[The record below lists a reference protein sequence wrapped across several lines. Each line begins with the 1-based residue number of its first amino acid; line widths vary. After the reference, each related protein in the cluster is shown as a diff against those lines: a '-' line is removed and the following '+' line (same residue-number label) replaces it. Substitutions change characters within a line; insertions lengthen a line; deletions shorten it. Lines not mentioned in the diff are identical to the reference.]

1 MKLED
6 YATAKEAAKELGL
19 KYKTLL
25 SQIKKG
31 QVQAQLL
38 GGKVFLISRE
48 HIAELKKLN
57 SAGARS

>member
-25 SQIKKG
+25 SRINKG
-31 QVQAQLL
+31 QVEAQLL
-38 GGKVFLISRE
+38 GGKVFLISRD
-48 HIAELKKLN
+48 HIAHLKKVY
-57 SAGARS
+57 AMETQP